1 MKIILNEEK
10 FSSLLTNFINEDLNK
25 KHPIYNKIKSAMTSL
40 ENLISRDGVL
50 MVNIDNNKEYVVYED
65 LTLTNLIGKRYCH
78 CRLLKD
84 GKPYGPIYTK
94 PLDLFKMKMY

>member
-25 KHPIYNKIKSAMTSL
+25 KNPIYNKIESAMASL
-40 ENLISRDGVL
+40 EKLISRAGVL

-65 LTLTNLIGKRYCH
+65 LTLTNLI
-78 CRLLKD
+78 
-84 GKPYGPIYTK
+84 
-94 PLDLFKMKMY
+94 